1 MTEVNKS
8 LKAVKESC
16 SSARLALDLNYERIK
31 MEVVRALDD
40 RYHSLVDVIEKSK
53 KEDIDMFK
61 NLEDQL
67 NAELSHLQELT
78 NKGMGI
84 SFSILYSGLVSSGP
98 SKGKRDP

>member
-1 MTEVNKS
+1 
-8 LKAVKESC
+8 
-16 SSARLALDLNYERIK
+16 

-53 KEDIDMFK
+53 KEDIDMLK

-67 NAELSHLQELT
+67 NAELLHLQELT

-84 SFSILYSGLVSSGP
+84 SFSRLYSCLVSNGP